1 MSELNVR
8 AYSDLGVHYNT

>member
-1 MSELNVR
+1 MSWLNVR